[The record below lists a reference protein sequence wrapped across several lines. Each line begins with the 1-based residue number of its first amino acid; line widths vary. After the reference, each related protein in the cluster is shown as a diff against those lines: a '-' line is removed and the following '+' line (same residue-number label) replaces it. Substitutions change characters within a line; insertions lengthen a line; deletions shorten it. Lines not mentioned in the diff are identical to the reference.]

1 MSNTILVVDDEPMN
15 LDLAKTVLCSDGH
28 EVIFA
33 QNGEEAI
40 LALQNHSI
48 DAILMDVMM
57 PVMDGFEATRRIKAD
72 EKTCD
77 IPVVIVTAASDKNSL
92 KTGLSAGANEF
103 LTKPYDIEE
112 LKLRIRNMLRLKQKN
127 DALKEMNKNLEA
139 LVEKEVSKRMKLEAE
154 REQQLAVLIQ
164 QTKMAELG
172 TMMGVIAHQ
181 WMQPLTIISLNA
193 QVFPE
198 EVGGGEHEFEVAK
211 KYSKEILEQ
220 TDFMTQTINDFR
232 SFYKPSKKKSPFSV
246 LEQAGSIVLLLSSQ
260 LSQSDISVEIGG
272 DDTLCCMGYAN
283 EFKQVVL
290 NIINNAK
297 DAFEEKNI
305 IDRSIT
311 IHAESQGEL
320 IVLTITDNAGGIP
333 LGVLATVF
341 DPFVSTK
348 GEKGTGIGLS
358 LAKTIIE
365 ENMRGKISVQN
376 VDNGAQFLIKLPNYQ
391 N

>member
-1 MSNTILVVDDEPMN
+1 MNNTILVVDDEPMN
-15 LDLAKTVLCSDGH
+15 LELAKTVLCSDGH
-28 EVIFA
+28 DVVFA
-33 QNGEEAI
+33 VNGEEAI
-40 LALQNHSI
+40 EMLQSRNI
-48 DAILMDVMM
+48 DAVLMDVMM

-72 EKTCD
+72 DKLSD

-112 LKLRIRNMLRLKQKN
+112 LKLRIKNMLKLKQKN
-127 DALKEMNKNLEA
+127 DALKEMNRTLEE
-139 LVEKEVSKRMKLEAE
+139 LVEKEVSRRMQLEAE

-198 EVGGGEHEFEVAK
+198 EVGSGEDRVEVAK

-232 SFYKPSKKKSPFSV
+232 NFYKPSKKKAPFSV
-246 LEQAGSIVLLLSSQ
+246 LEQASSIVLLLSAQ
-260 LSQSDISVEIGG
+260 LAQSGITVEISG
-272 DDTLCCMGYAN
+272 DDTLCCMGHVN

-297 DAFEEKNI
+297 DAFVERDILERVIVIN
-305 IDRSIT
+305 
-311 IHAESQGEL
+311 AEPRDDL
-320 IVLTITDNAGGIP
+320 IVMTISDNAGGIP
-333 LGVLATVF
+333 ADVVSTIF
-341 DPFVSTK
+341 DPFISTK

-365 ENMRGKISVQN
+365 ENMYGKIFVQN
-376 VDNGAQFLIKLPNYQ
+376 IDEGAKFTIELSKI
-391 N
+391 

>member
-1 MSNTILVVDDEPMN
+1 MKNTILVVDDEPMN

-72 EKTCD
+72 ERFCD

-112 LKLRIRNMLRLKQKN
+112 LKLRIRNMLKLKQKN
-127 DALKEMNKNLEA
+127 DVLKNM
-139 LVEKEVSKRMKLEAE
+139 VEKEVSKRMKLEAE

-232 SFYKPSKKKSPFSV
+232 SFYKPSKKKAPFSV

-260 LSQSDISVEIGG
+260 LSQSGVSVEMSG

-297 DAFEEKNI
+297 DAFEEKGI
-305 IDRSIT
+305 KKRLVDILV
-311 IHAESQGEL
+311 ESENGL
-320 IVLTITDNAGGIP
+320 IVVTISDNAGGIP
-333 LGVLATVF
+333 LEVLPAIF
-341 DPFVSTK
+341 EPFVSTK
-348 GEKGTGIGLS
+348 GERGTGIGLS

-365 ENMRGKISVQN
+365 ENMHGKISVQN
-376 VDNGAQFLIKLPNYQ
+376 IDDGARFTIKLPRYDESPR
-391 N
+391 

>member
-15 LDLAKTVLCSDGH
+15 LDLAKTVLRSDGH

-33 QNGEEAI
+33 NNGEEAI
-40 LALQNHSI
+40 SALQNHSI

-72 EKTCD
+72 ERFCD

-112 LKLRIRNMLRLKQKN
+112 LKLRIRNMLKLKQKN
-127 DALKEMNKNLEA
+127 DVLKEM
-139 LVEKEVSKRMKLEAE
+139 VEKEVSKRMKLEAE

-198 EVGGGEHEFEVAK
+198 EVGGGEHEQEAAK

-232 SFYKPSKKKSPFSV
+232 SFYKPSKKKAPFSV

-260 LSQSDISVEIGG
+260 LSQSGIGVEISG
-272 DDTLCCMGYAN
+272 DDTLCCNGYAN

-305 IDRSIT
+305 NDRNIS
-311 IHAESQGEL
+311 IHAEPQDGL
-320 IVLTITDNAGGIP
+320 IVVTITDNAGGIP
-333 LGVLATVF
+333 LSVLTTIF

-365 ENMRGKISVQN
+365 ENMRGKISAQN
-376 VDNGAQFLIKLPNYQ
+376 VDNGAQFTIKLPMHEG
-391 N
+391 

>member
-1 MSNTILVVDDEPMN
+1 MSNTILIVDDEPMN
-15 LDLAKTVLCSDGH
+15 LELAKIVLCSDGH

-40 LALQNHSI
+40 LALQKHSI

-72 EKTCD
+72 ERTCD

-112 LKLRIRNMLRLKQKN
+112 LKLRIRNMLKLKQKN
-127 DALKEMNKNLEA
+127 DVLKEM
-139 LVEKEVSKRMKLEAE
+139 VEKEVSKRMKLEAE
-154 REQQLAVLIQ
+154 REQQLSVLIQ

-232 SFYKPSKKKSPFSV
+232 SFYKPSKQKTPFSV

-260 LSQSDISVEIGG
+260 LSQSGISVEISG

-297 DAFEEKNI
+297 DAFVEKNI
-305 IDRSIT
+305 NDRNIA
-311 IHAESQGEL
+311 IHTELQSEL
-320 IVLTITDNAGGIP
+320 IVVTITDNAGGIP
-333 LGVLATVF
+333 SSVLGTLF

-348 GEKGTGIGLS
+348 EEKGTGIGLS

-376 VDNGAQFLIKLPNYQ
+376 INKGARFIIELPRYNESV
-391 N
+391 